1 MSRET
6 EMLNFSVVEENRGR
20 ETEDGNDP
28 VQFFSILIPLL
39 QLTTNPLVL
48 LSPFS
53 YSISG
58 TENSFSKMFQKFSM
72 ENIDFLVLY
81 LNLSDNSHA
90 NICH

>member
-1 MSRET
+1 MLKKT
-6 EMLNFSVVEENRGR
+6 EAEK
-20 ETEDGNDP
+20 TEDGNDP

-58 TENSFSKMFQKFSM
+58 TGNYFSKMFQKFSM